1 MDKTLI
7 QVRVHAVRYEA
18 DGVLS
23 YEMRALDR
31 APLPPFAAGAHI
43 DLALPNGLGRSY
55 SLINDVDERDRY
67 VIAVNRDQQ
76 SQGGSKYICD
86 NVHPGTILDITA
98 PSNTFALVESAPL
111 SVFIGGGIGITPLL
125 CMIRRTEQLKQTWRL
140 FYAARTRDRA
150 AFLDEFSRLG
160 GAQPGRVT
168 ITFDHELGNK
178 MLDLAAIVGAQ
189 PAGTHF
195 YCCGPNTMLKAFE
208 DATRPLPPEYV
219 HVEYFSSGAP
229 KAKGG
234 FQVVL
239 ARSKKELWVPHDQT
253 ILATLLENGIEV
265 SRSCLEGVCGTC
277 ETVVLE
283 GTPDHRDKV
292 LSARERASNTKMMIC
307 CSGSIGDRLVL
318 DI

>member
-7 QVRVHAVRYEA
+7 RVRVHAVRYEA

-31 APLPPFAAGAHI
+31 APLPPFTAGAHI

-55 SLINDVDERDRY
+55 SLINHPDERDRY

-76 SQGGSKYICD
+76 SRGGSKYICD
-86 NVHPGTILDITA
+86 NVHPGTILDVKA
-98 PSNTFALVESAPL
+98 PSNTFALVEGAPL
-111 SVFIGGGIGITPLL
+111 SVLIGGGIGITPFV
-125 CMIRRTEQLKQTWRL
+125 CMIRRLEQLRQMWRL
-140 FYAARTRDRA
+140 FYTARTRNRA
-150 AFLDEFSRLG
+150 AFLHEFARLG
-160 GAQPGRVT
+160 EAQPDRVT
-168 ITFDHELGNK
+168 ITFDHEPGHQ
-178 MLDLAAIVGAQ
+178 MLNLAAIVGAQ

-195 YCCGPNTMLKAFE
+195 YCCGPDGMLKAFE
-208 DATRPLPPEYV
+208 DATRPLAPEFV
-219 HVEYFSSGAP
+219 HVEYFSSDTP

-234 FQVVL
+234 FEVVL
-239 ARSKKELWVPHDQT
+239 ARSKKELWVPPDQT